1 MFLSLSAIFLLHFR
15 NCSDSVGYFCSS
27 CYFFVQ
33 ESFVR
38 GQTFNALLYVK
49 DVYIISRFPINI
61 TINIVF

>member
-1 MFLSLSAIFLLHFR
+1 MFLSLSAIFLLHF
-15 NCSDSVGYFCSS
+15 CSDSVGYFCSS
-27 CYFFVQ
+27 CYIYVQ
-33 ESFVR
+33 GSFVR